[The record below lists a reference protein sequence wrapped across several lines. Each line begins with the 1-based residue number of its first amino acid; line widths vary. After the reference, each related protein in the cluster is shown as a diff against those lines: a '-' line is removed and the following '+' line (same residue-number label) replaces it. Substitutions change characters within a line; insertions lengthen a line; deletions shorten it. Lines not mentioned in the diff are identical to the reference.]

1 MNYFS
6 PGVYF
11 GLPDEQYFSVPA
23 LSASGVKWL
32 RQSPLDY
39 WARTSWLNP
48 NYAEDGE
55 TDTFARI
62 LGRAYHARLLEG
74 REVFDRRF
82 AAKFEATEDH
92 LVTDD
97 NLKDWLRS
105 HDLSPAGKR
114 KQDRIDTI
122 LRFDEKMAAM
132 IYDVAFDTYRQEHH
146 GKEFLPQAVIDR
158 IELAAAMIEK
168 SPVLGQAFKGG
179 IPEVSIFWVDEETGC
194 PLKARLDYWKPRAT
208 VDLKTF
214 ENQYGREISR
224 AVDREFANNRY
235 AFQATQYIQAVDAG
249 IKLMR
254 DGKIYGSAPLAI
266 TEAIMKVPADE
277 RKFLFVFQQKGP
289 APVACGKV
297 FNRQSALFQICAAHL
312 ETARRTYVEYTAK
325 FGTDPWITDMP
336 ITEIQDDEIAP
347 WATE

>member
-1 MNYFS
+1 MMAFS
-6 PGVYF
+6 PGVWF
-11 GLPDEQYFSVPA
+11 GLPAEDYFSVPA
-23 LSASGVKWL
+23 LSASGVKLL

-39 WARTSWLNP
+39 WARTAWLNP
-48 NYAEDGE
+48 NVEVEEDS
-55 TDTFARI
+55 FAYI
-62 LGRAYHARLLEG
+62 LGAAYHARLLEG

-97 NLKDWLRS
+97 DLKEWMVSRGYKPS
-105 HDLSPAGKR
+105 GSR
-114 KQDRIDTI
+114 KANRIATI
-122 LRFDEKMAAM
+122 LELEPSMKDA
-132 IYDVAFDTYRQEHH
+132 IYDLALEAYRQEHH
-146 GKEFLPQAVIDR
+146 GKKFLSQNVIDR

-168 SPVLGQAFKGG
+168 SPTLGQAFKGG

-194 PLKARLDYWKPRAT
+194 PCKARLDYWKPRAT

-235 AFQATQYIQAVDAG
+235 AFQATQYIQAVDAA
-249 IKLMR
+249 IKLMK

-266 TEAIMKVPADE
+266 TDAIIKAPADE
-277 RKFLFVFQQKGP
+277 RKFFFIFQQKGP

-312 ETARRTYVEYTAK
+312 ETARRTYVEYMAK
-325 FGTDPWITDMP
+325 FGTDLWITDMP
-336 ITEIQDDEIAP
+336 ITEIQDDEVAP